1 MNGPHRERDLILIVT
16 LDGVVEY
23 KSLPSGLHNVDE
35 DLVYFFH
42 DNQAGISAFAKGDA
56 GAEARNANFIAVG
69 CMVPLYDGR
78 LGRAWLHAQNL
89 IRLARCVYIAP
100 RRFWLIWVA
109 P

>member
-1 MNGPHRERDLILIVT
+1 VRIAPQRPEHTLTLAVT

-23 KSLPSGLHNVDE
+23 KSLPSGLHNVDQ

-42 DNQAGISAFAKGDA
+42 DNHAGISAFAKGDA
-56 GAEARNANFIAVG
+56 SAEARNARFVAVG

-89 IRLARCVYIAP
+89 IRLARCVRI
-100 RRFWLIWVA
+100 
-109 P
+109 